1 MRFMVLTKQ
10 FAEIWNL
17 IQWKVM
23 QEYILV
29 VEYKNNFKIVVC
41 NDQEIFF
48 KIRLNIRHT
57 QYLSH
62 TEYQRLGTRPAI
74 CKKFKYHI
82 KL

>member
-1 MRFMVLTKQ
+1 MVLTKQ

-48 KIRLNIRHT
+48 
-57 QYLSH
+57 
-62 TEYQRLGTRPAI
+62 
-74 CKKFKYHI
+74 
-82 KL
+82 